1 MERRKVL
8 NGLSREVWDTMSEQ
22 LMFTATA
29 LGINMHYMNDH
40 GLVNSPSC
48 FVHINWQPPEDRQRL
63 QLFPR
68 AYNAV
73 KRHGALACQWPEIA
87 VR

>member
-1 MERRKVL
+1 
-8 NGLSREVWDTMSEQ
+8 MSEQ

-29 LGINMHYMNDH
+29 FGINMHCMNDH

-63 QLFPR
+63 PL
-68 AYNAV
+68 
-73 KRHGALACQWPEIA
+73 
-87 VR
+87 